1 MASQVNEAYAVLA
14 LSQLITFGVFSVKV
28 FWTYKKELGQA
39 QQQIDEL
46 KEDVNNLGKM
56 LREYKYLNN
65 QNIGHIQDFLSDKTD
80 YKPPTLTS
88 IGERRK
94 N

>member
-1 MASQVNEAYAVLA
+1 MSEGYTILA
-14 LSQLITFGVFSVKV
+14 LSQLITFGVFSIKV
-28 FWTYKKELGQA
+28 FWSYKKELGKA

-46 KEDVNNLGKM
+46 KEDVNNLGRI
-56 LREYKYLNN
+56 LREYRYLTN
-65 QNIGHIQDFLSDKTD
+65 QNVGHIQDFLVDKTD